1 VAADAVAYIPGAGG
15 GSIYVGHAKVQIPVA
30 LPICLTA
37 CGFDDIV
44 V

>member
-1 VAADAVAYIPGAGG
+1 MAADAVAYFTGAGG
-15 GSIYVGHAKVQIPVA
+15 GSIYVGHAKAQLPLA
-30 LPICLTA
+30 LPVCLTA